1 MAIDRKANSHSDKV
15 MTKNLTEL
23 EILFA
28 NKYIANQGNLTKT
41 AEQCQLSRPTC
52 YAYLKKEGIKQYLEI
67 LTSIGIKED
76 IATTDELLQVLS
88 DIALGKVKDEIF
100 DFKNGKVVEILPN
113 AISRNQAITT
123 LLKQRGELSN
133 KLELTQNN
141 LYLNA
146 PVDKLDLTSLIECK
160 KEVKEIPNNID
171 FEEIGGIDA
180 E

>member
-1 MAIDRKANSHSDKV
+1 MAIDRKTNNHSQKV

-28 NKYIANQGNLTKT
+28 NKYVANQGNLTKT

-52 YAYLKKEGIKQYLEI
+52 YAYLKKEGVKQYLDI
-67 LTSIGIKED
+67 LTSIGVKED
-76 IATTDELLQVLS
+76 IATTNTLLQILS
-88 DIALGKVKDEIF
+88 DIALGRVKDEVY
-100 DFKNGKVVEILPN
+100 DFKSGKVVEILPN

-133 KLELTQNN
+133 KLELNQNN
-141 LYLNA
+141 LYYLNA
-146 PVDKLDLTSLIECK
+146 PADNTLDLTAFIEGN
-160 KEVKEIPNNID
+160 KEVKEIPID
-171 FEEIGGIDA
+171 IEFEEIG